1 MKREIGISIYPDYSD
16 LARDKEYIDLAAS
29 LGYTRLF
36 MSMLEVTEGVEA
48 VKAKFSEIIN
58 YAKERGFETILDI
71 SPAIFEALGV
81 SYDDLGLFAELGA
94 DGIRLDEGFDGNK
107 ESLMSFNPYQ
117 LAIELNMS
125 NNVAYLNNI
134 LSYEANQPFIYGCH
148 NFYPQKGTGLP
159 YDFFVE
165 CSERFKKAGIKTAA
179 FVTSQE
185 ASGGPWNVNDGLP
198 TLEMH
203 RDLPLELQARHL
215 FATNLIDTVIIG
227 NAYASEDELRA
238 LAAVDRY
245 KLTLHVKTMKENS
258 EVEQKIIADNNHFRR
273 GDICAQVVRST
284 QVRVAYS
291 NVDNP
296 PHDNEIEFQRGDV
309 LVGNDSFGKYKNELQ
324 IALET
329 QGDVR
334 KNKVG
339 TIPENE
345 LFLLDYIKPWT
356 KFKLLIE
363 S

>member
-1 MKREIGISIYPDYSD
+1 MKREIGISIYPDHSD
-16 LARDKEYIDLAAS
+16 MERDKEYLSLAAK

-48 VKAKFSEIIN
+48 VKAKFSEIIH
-58 YAKERGFETILDI
+58 YAKSLGFETILDI
-71 SPAIFEALGV
+71 SPAIFDALGV
-81 SYDDLGLFAELGA
+81 SYDDLNLFAELGA

-134 LSYEANQPFIYGCH
+134 LSYEANRPFIYGCH

-159 YDFFVE
+159 YDFFVQ
-165 CSERFKKAGIKTAA
+165 CSERFKKEGIKTAA
-179 FVTSQE
+179 FVTSQH
-185 ASGGPWNVNDGLP
+185 ASQGPWNVNDGLP

-203 RDLPLELQARHL
+203 RTLPLELQARHL

-227 NAYASEDELRA
+227 NAYASEAELRE

-245 KLTLHVKTMKENS
+245 KLTLHVIPEKNNS
-258 EVEQKIIADNNHFRR
+258 AVETKIIEDEGHFRR
-273 GDICAQVVRST
+273 GDICASTIRST

-291 NVDNP
+291 EVANP
-296 PHDNEIEFQRGDV
+296 AHDNDIMFQRGDV
-309 LVGNDSFGKYKNELQ
+309 LVGNDTFGKYKNELQ
-324 IALET
+324 IALMT
-329 QGDVR
+329 QEDSR

-339 TIPENE
+339 TIPERE
-345 LFLLDYIKPWT
+345 QFLLDYIHPWT
-356 KFKLLIE
+356 KFKLELR
-363 S
+363 

>member
-1 MKREIGISIYPDYSD
+1 MKREIGISIYPDHSD
-16 LARDKEYIDLAAS
+16 IERDKEYIALAAE

-36 MSMLEVTEGVEA
+36 MSMLEVSDGVET
-48 VKAKFSEIIN
+48 VKAKFSDIIH

-81 SYDDLGLFAELGA
+81 SYDDLSLFDELGA

-125 NNVAYLNNI
+125 NDVAYLNNI
-134 LSYEANQPFIYGCH
+134 LSYEANRPFIYGCH

-159 YDFFVE
+159 YDFFVQ
-165 CSERFKKAGIKTAA
+165 CSERFKKEGIKTAA
-179 FVTSQE
+179 FVTSQK

-203 RDLPLELQARHL
+203 RTLPMELQARHL

-245 KLTLHVKTMKENS
+245 KLTLHVKPSSDNS
-258 EVEQKIIADNNHFRR
+258 EVETKIIEDCNHFRR
-273 GDICAQVVRST
+273 GDICASVVRST

-291 NVDNP
+291 DVPNP
-296 PHDNEIEFQRGDV
+296 CHDNEGMFQRGDV
-309 LVGNDSFGKYKNELQ
+309 LIGNDQFGKYKNELQ
-324 IALET
+324 IALMDQE
-329 QGDVR
+329 DSR

-345 LFLLDYIKPWT
+345 QFLLDYIKPWT
-356 KFKLLIE
+356 KFKLEIE
-363 S
+363 K